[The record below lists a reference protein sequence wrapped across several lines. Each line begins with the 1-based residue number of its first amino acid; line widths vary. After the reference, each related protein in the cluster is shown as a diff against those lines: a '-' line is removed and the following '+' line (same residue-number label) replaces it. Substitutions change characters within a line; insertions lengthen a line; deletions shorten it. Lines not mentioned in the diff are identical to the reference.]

1 MERHFTQE
9 DGISLSCV
17 ATFLVWELIA
27 AIYGFLS
34 FCSSDIRN
42 RRPCLVDISV
52 QRRILP

>member
-17 ATFLVWELIA
+17 ATFPVWELFA
-27 AIYGFLS
+27 AIYRFLS

-42 RRPCLVDISV
+42 RHPCLVGISV